1 VIIKGI
7 NPVCFDKAAIAG
19 SAGNCCLSAKPA
31 FIGGFFGEFYK
42 TVRIDNK
49 PLFNNKFEI
58 RKGGTSVCIKNVPI
72 MERCFDNR
80 YNPM

>member
-7 NPVCFDKAAIAG
+7 SPVCFDKAAIAG

-31 FIGGFFGEFYK
+31 FIGGFFGECYK
-42 TVRIDNK
+42 AIRIDNI

-58 RKGGTSVCIKNVPI
+58 RKGGIKVCTKSVPI
-72 MERCFDNR
+72 TERFFDNR
-80 YNPM
+80 YNPI